1 MWLAAAALVMSTWW
15 PHLAEAA
22 ASAAAKAGMSETAQV
37 SEITPRFPSTA
48 APGPAPVWGYE
59 VVRCLPHDKEAF
71 TQGLL
76 IRDGVLYE
84 STGLNGSSTVRKV
97 RLDTGEVL
105 QRYDVGRRYFAE
117 GLAERNGEL
126 IQLTWETEVAFVYDL
141 KTLKRKREFKY
152 KGEGWGLTWDGRRFI
167 LSDGTP
173 ALRFMDGQ
181 TFKEIGRVPVTENGR
196 PVEHLNELEMV
207 DGLVLGNVWL
217 TDRIA
222 VIDPAT
228 GNVTAWLDLA
238 GLMPPMGDSPNA
250 VLNGIAWDGSTR
262 HLYVTGKLW
271 PTLFE
276 IRPVPPGATP
286 AKRAC

>member
-1 MWLAAAALVMSTWW
+1 MGAFLARVAVAALALTGV
-15 PHLAEAA
+15 AV
-22 ASAAAKAGMSETAQV
+22 SAQTPPTS
-37 SEITPRFPSTA
+37 PRFPTTA
-48 APGPAPVWGYE
+48 APGPAPVWSYE
-59 VVRCLPHDKEAF
+59 VVRCLPHDKDAF

-84 STGLNGSSTVRKV
+84 STGLNGASTLRKV

-105 QRYDVGRRYFAE
+105 QQANVARRYFAE

-141 KTLKRKREFKY
+141 KTFTRKREVKY
-152 KGEGWGLTWDGRRFI
+152 KGEGWGLTWDGRRFV

-173 ALRFMDGQ
+173 ALRFMDGE
-181 TFKEIGRVPVTENGR
+181 TFKEIGRVPVTENGK

-207 DGLVLGNVWL
+207 DGLVLGNIWL

-228 GNVTAWLDLA
+228 GAVTAWLDLA
-238 GLMPPMGDSPNA
+238 GLLPPSAASPSAASNA
-250 VLNGIAWDGSTR
+250 VLNGIAWDASTR

-271 PTLFE
+271 PMLFE
-276 IRPVPPGATP
+276 IRPVPPGVTP
-286 AKRAC
+286 SKRSC